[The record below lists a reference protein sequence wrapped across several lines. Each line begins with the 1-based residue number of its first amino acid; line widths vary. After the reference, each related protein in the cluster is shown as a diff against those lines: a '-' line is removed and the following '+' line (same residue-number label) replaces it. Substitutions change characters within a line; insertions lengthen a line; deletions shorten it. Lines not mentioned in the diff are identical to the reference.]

1 MIVKTCKLI
10 WDILSWNNGLLVRAL
25 DYKSRS
31 AGSKSLGGSKFDSAF
46 HCSEFDEMTLGISG

>member
-1 MIVKTCKLI
+1 MKTCKLI
-10 WDILSWNNGLLVRAL
+10 WDILSWNNGLLVRVQ